1 MRIDWSPPVQA
12 AQQRRDL
19 RAPPGER
26 SNFADAIPEETQ
38 PAPQSA
44 EAKPAVIDG
53 LFALQE
59 VADELS
65 GRRRAAAR
73 GSALLDRLDELRL
86 GLLTGTLP
94 RTQLEALRQLAR
106 EHGPTADDPKLS
118 AILSDIELRVAV
130 ELAKLDKFA

>member
-1 MRIDWSPPVQA
+1 MRIDWTPQVQA

-19 RAPPGER
+19 RAPAGER
-26 SNFADAIPEETQ
+26 NFADAIPEETQ
-38 PAPQSA
+38 PAPPST

-86 GLLTGTLP
+86 GLLSGTLP

-106 EHGPTADDPKLS
+106 EHGPTADDPKLA

>member
-1 MRIDWSPPVQA
+1 MRIDWSPQVQA

-19 RAPPGER
+19 RAPAGER
-26 SNFADAIPEETQ
+26 SFADAIPEETQ
-38 PAPQSA
+38 PPPSST

-86 GLLTGTLP
+86 GLLSGTLP
-94 RTQLEALRQLAR
+94 RAQLETLRQLAR
-106 EHGPTADDPKLS
+106 EHGPTADDPKLA